1 MSPEQKRVAVA
12 KAYPGA
18 KWAQKVQKMSDAQV
32 HTIHMRIIN
41 KTNYNTI
48 SSRRK

>member
-1 MSPEQKRVAVA
+1 MSNEQKRAAVA

-18 KWAQKVQKMSDAQV
+18 SWAQKVQRMSDAQV

-41 KTNYNTI
+41 ST